1 MDSTLAG
8 VYKGSMRT
16 QLTALVIAALCL
28 SPAPARAGL
37 PDLCD
42 DYHLS
47 PTGAPYADSTGHKLS
62 RFCSWTN
69 ELEVSVWA
77 DHVCCSI
84 GTTSATCK
92 PTDAN
97 GRCLAG
103 AKMWCDYATV
113 SGGFVTCQ
121 QPWPDACA
129 EGFCSIAAPSSTP
142 QAYVEPLCCEA
153 PDDCY
158 VVAIPSDCDAAKF
171 LHCHSPYTN
180 ENGSVGCADE

>member
-1 MDSTLAG
+1 MRHPGSILLLA
-8 VYKGSMRT
+8 V
-16 QLTALVIAALCL
+16 LAL
-28 SPAPARAGL
+28 SPAPALAGL

-47 PTGAPYADSTGHKLS
+47 PTGAPYTDSTGMKLS

-77 DHVCCSI
+77 NHVCCSI

-113 SGGFVTCQ
+113 SGPLVTCQ

-129 EGFCSIAAPSSTP
+129 EGFCSVAAPGSTP
-142 QAYVEPLCCEA
+142 AVAPEPLCCEV
-153 PDDCY
+153 PDDCI
-158 VVAIPSDCDAAKF
+158 VVGAPMDCEGGTF
-171 LHCHSPYTN
+171 LQCWSPYTN
-180 ENGSVGCADE
+180 SNGSVGCADDD